1 MGQLIRRS
9 MTSLAARGRPKVGA
23 RESGSGTF
31 ETCRRR
37 PLAIAQRL
45 QTGSPKTKLLPPQL
59 PRGPKRSGA
68 EPYLHHDG
76 FVFNGERPDRQ
87 AHGEADAGEHRCTAS
102 YPNSV
107 LLTPAQW
114 RKRFRCR
121 SRARSRGMRSVC
133 RGITT
138 YGHRTAHPGE
148 NMAITE
154 DQVNAAQ
161 QAWCDGL
168 VEIGK
173 IHQADGNFR
182 AAAMTLINDLYDYA
196 EGVVF
201 FKADDGPRKA
211 DVSGYGKR
219 GSLVFRGRGSRFP
232 R

>member
-102 YPNSV
+102 YPNSRPTDPCPMAEEIPMS
-107 LLTPAQW
+107 LPRTIAWNALSMPWDHYLRSPDCAPR
-114 RKRFRCR
+114 RKHGHHRRPSKRR
-121 SRARSRGMRSVC
+121 S
-133 RGITT
+133 T
-138 YGHRTAHPGE
+138 
-148 NMAITE
+148 
-154 DQVNAAQ
+154 
-161 QAWCDGL
+161 GL
-168 VEIGK
+168 V
-173 IHQADGNFR
+173 
-182 AAAMTLINDLYDYA
+182 
-196 EGVVF
+196 
-201 FKADDGPRKA
+201 
-211 DVSGYGKR
+211 
-219 GSLVFRGRGSRFP
+219 
-232 R
+232 